1 MRLID
6 ADKHI
11 EYLNAKRDVCLRF
24 DDVLGA
30 QIYQVAIDEI
40 KGADSIDAEPVVK
53 CRDCRY
59 GTESKQ
65 EPKDYFVRCI
75 HNPFYP
81 EHFHKNHYCGFGAK
95 KDKEL

>member
-40 KGADSIDAEPVVK
+40 KGADSIDAEPVVHGYWEK
-53 CRDCRY
+53 RYKSKYYRCSVCDGTVEDKWHNCPHCR
-59 GTESKQ
+59 
-65 EPKDYFVRCI
+65 
-75 HNPFYP
+75 
-81 EHFHKNHYCGFGAK
+81 AK
-95 KDKEL
+95 MDEEE

>member
-1 MRLID
+1 MQRLID

-40 KGADSIDAEPVVK
+40 KGADGIDAEPVVRCK
-53 CRDCRY
+53 DCKHHYINEDRIMCNIFC
-59 GTESKQ
+59 TVFAVS
-65 EPKDYFVRCI
+65 
-75 HNPFYP
+75 
-81 EHFHKNHYCGFGAK
+81 KNHYCSYGAK
-95 KDKEL
+95 MDEEQR